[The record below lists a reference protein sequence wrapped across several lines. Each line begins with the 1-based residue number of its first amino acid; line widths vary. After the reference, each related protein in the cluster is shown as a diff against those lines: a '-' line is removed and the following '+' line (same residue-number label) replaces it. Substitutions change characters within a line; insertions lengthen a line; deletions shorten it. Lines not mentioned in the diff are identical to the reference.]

1 MLNVPAIAR
10 IAYAA
15 FAEIRQMQGHPHV
28 PWSLASDTERDLV
41 MQSVLFLVENPE
53 AKQEDLFNALTS
65 MGDYPPYSEAPE
77 DVRLPFAILVALTR
91 GALDAAITS

>member
-1 MLNVPAIAR
+1 
-10 IAYAA
+10 
-15 FAEIRQMQGHPHV
+15 
-28 PWSLASDTERDLV
+28 